1 MSDQTP
7 SLNNVARVDGSNV
20 FGTPGGSGTL
30 TSINGDGTPAQLLLA
45 GTGITI
51 VDGGG
56 GAHTISLS
64 AVTAITSINGDTTP
78 AQVIAAGLGISV
90 TDAGATHTIDVL
102 SPNIVAVN
110 DPGTVIPDSVFT
122 SICNGALGFSPTP
135 ANFLFVGQVTFPG
148 TPQSG
153 SFALQLFD
161 VTNAVLLAESSAAL
175 ASNGTTNETIQVT
188 HMVSFAASP
197 VTVELRVFYQNS
209 GGAGATCV
217 AGGATRLIRKRIF

>member
-1 MSDQTP
+1 
-7 SLNNVARVDGSNV
+7 
-20 FGTPGGSGTL
+20 
-30 TSINGDGTPAQLLLA
+30 
-45 GTGITI
+45 
-51 VDGGG
+51 
-56 GAHTISLS
+56 
-64 AVTAITSINGDTTP
+64 
-78 AQVIAAGLGISV
+78 
-90 TDAGATHTIDVL
+90 
-102 SPNIVAVN
+102 
-110 DPGTVIPDSVFT
+110 
-122 SICNGALGFSPTP
+122 
-135 ANFLFVGQVTFPG
+135 VTFPG